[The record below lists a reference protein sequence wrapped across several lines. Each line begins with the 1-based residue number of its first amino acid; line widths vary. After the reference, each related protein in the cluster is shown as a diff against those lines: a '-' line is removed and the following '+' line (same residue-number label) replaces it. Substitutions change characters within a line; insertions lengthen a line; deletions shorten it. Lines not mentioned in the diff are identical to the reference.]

1 MNLQLFRAAALLL
14 AAGCA
19 SAGNDP
25 PASGDGGSSRI
36 PPPPTVSNTVW
47 QMTPFALVA
56 GGATAG
62 VVTVGELRLHGDIG
76 VGAADTLDG
85 EIAVVGG
92 TFYRFGA
99 NGNVEI
105 MTDPRARLPF
115 AIMTRW
121 TPREAGTIELADGQ
135 QYVAPLLPE
144 ADRGLPT
151 TNAFYALVATGTWQ
165 EVHARTYTT
174 VPPGR
179 PVTPEDQDSFTIKN
193 VRGIMVGFREPPYVG
208 PISVANYHFH
218 FITIDRTPQRG
229 GHVLS
234 FTAGSD
240 VKIEY
245 SLRPYFSVY
254 TTPGP
259 RPAAATPSPS
269 P

>member
-1 MNLQLFRAAALLL
+1 MTRRFLCAAALLL
-14 AAGCA
+14 SAGCA
-19 SAGNDP
+19 SAGNQP
-25 PASGDGGSSRI
+25 PASGDGDARRI
-36 PPPPTVSNTVW
+36 PPPPTISNTVW

-56 GGATAG
+56 GGATGG
-62 VVTVGELRLHGDIG
+62 VVTVGELRLHGDMG

-92 TFYRFGA
+92 TFYRFGKS
-99 NGNVEI
+99 GNVQI
-105 MTDPRARLPF
+105 MTDPGDRLPF
-115 AIMTRW
+115 AVMTQW
-121 TPREAGTIELADGQ
+121 TPREAGTIRLVDGQ
-135 QYVAPLLPE
+135 RYVAPLLPE
-144 ADRGLPT
+144 ADSGLPT
-151 TNAFYALVATGTWQ
+151 TDAFYALVVTGTWQ

-179 PVTPEDQDSFTIKN
+179 PVTPADQDTFTIRN

-218 FITIDRTPQRG
+218 FITTDRTPQRG

-245 SLRPYFSVY
+245 SPRPYFSVY

-259 RPAAATPSPS
+259 RPTAAAPPPSP
-269 P
+269 